1 MTAEAAPADNVG
13 RLILSRLLV
22 DQGAIAIGD
31 EDTQLTRGA
40 LLGAVRDQAR
50 VMQGAGIGADHFV
63 IIVGGRGIRYW
74 VDVFATWMIGAK
86 AVCVEDTIEVAH
98 GEAVVSLTGAEH
110 VMAAGLAVPAC
121 FAGLTEITPAA
132 VPAQTG
138 PVALSDLPF
147 APAEET
153 PDLAGIIFTSGT
165 TGLPKAVPLTH
176 RALILNALGTAERTR
191 LRETDRLMTATP
203 YRFISSI
210 SHIIV
215 TLISGASYWGIERR
229 LMIKD
234 LLGVMNALEITAF
247 GGSPFHMQYIAMAGA
262 ERLPHLRWAMS
273 SGDHLRTSVI
283 DQVLESFPGFD
294 LHVAYGMAELG
305 GRFCMLPPTRLA
317 SHKGSVG
324 FPING
329 LEISVLDEDQRPCPP
344 GEIGDVYV
352 RGHIAF
358 AGYLGQ
364 PEENARV
371 LTAHGF
377 FNGDKGYVDADGFVF
392 LAGRSDSVFKR
403 SGLKVSA
410 QVVADAVLALDEVRD
425 AWVTGLA
432 DDAEGMVPIAYIAWE
447 GVPLA
452 QPDLLR
458 ALREVLA
465 PNHLPAKVVT
475 LPEIPRT
482 GSGKVDRRRLR
493 ALAEQAEG

>member
-1 MTAEAAPADNVG
+1 MPADNIA
-13 RLILSRLLV
+13 RLVLSRLLV
-22 DQGAIAIGD
+22 DQGAVAIGD
-31 EDTQLTRGA
+31 EETRLSRGEVLA
-40 LLGAVRDQAR
+40 AVRDQAR
-50 VMQGAGIGADHFV
+50 ALLATGLGADRFV

-74 VDVFATWMIGAK
+74 VDVLAAWVIGAK
-86 AVCVEDTIEVAH
+86 AVCVEETIEAAH
-98 GEAVVSLTGAEH
+98 GEAVLALTGAEY
-110 VMAAGLAVPAC
+110 VMASGVDVPAC
-121 FAGLTEITPAA
+121 FAGLTGIGSVATAA
-132 VPAQTG
+132 PEA
-138 PVALSDLPF
+138 PVALGDLPF
-147 APAEET
+147 AAAADT

-176 RALILNALGTAERTR
+176 RALMLNALGTAERTR
-191 LRETDRLMTATP
+191 LREDDRLMTATP

-210 SHIIV
+210 SHFIV
-215 TLISGASYWGIERR
+215 TLLSGASYWGIERR

-234 LLGVMNALEITAF
+234 LLGVLNTLGITAF

-262 ERLPHLRWAMS
+262 ERLPNLRWAMS
-273 SGDHLRTSVI
+273 SGDHLRTEVI
-283 DQVLESFPGFD
+283 DQLHETFPGFE

-305 GRFCMLPPTRLA
+305 GRFCMLPPARLA
-317 SHKGSVG
+317 DRKGSVG

-329 LEISVLDEDQRPCPP
+329 LEIVVLDEDQNPCPP

-364 PEENARV
+364 AEENARV
-371 LTAHGF
+371 LTPHGF
-377 FNGDKGYVDADGFVF
+377 FNGDKGYLDADGFVF

-410 QVVADAVLALDEVRD
+410 QVVADAVLALDAVRD

-432 DDAEGMVPIAYIAWE
+432 DDAEGMVPIAYIAWA
-447 GVPLA
+447 GAPLA